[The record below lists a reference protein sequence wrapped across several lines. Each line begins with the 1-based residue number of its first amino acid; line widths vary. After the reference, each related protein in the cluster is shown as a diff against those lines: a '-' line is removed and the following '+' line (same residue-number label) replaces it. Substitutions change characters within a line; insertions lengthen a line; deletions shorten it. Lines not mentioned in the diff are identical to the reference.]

1 MTTDKH
7 VDPAAPVVVADAEDT
22 DLTDVPEGTV
32 RFELDPEEIAQ
43 ELAAPSLQV
52 CEDPSSVRRARG
64 CREDF
69 GRSGYLS
76 LVANVGCVWGAG

>member
-7 VDPAAPVVVADAEDT
+7 VDPAAPVVVADEEDSN
-22 DLTDVPEGTV
+22 LTDVPEGTV

-52 CEDPSSVRRARG
+52 CEVPSFVRRAG
-64 CREDF
+64 ACRRSC
-69 GRSGYLS
+69 GREKYLDRRVS
-76 LVANVGCVWGAG
+76 IGLVWGAG